1 MICNKKSNNSGIGKR
16 KDSEASME
24 LIEEIEKA
32 WGWAGIKPAEVVGD
46 NDFGNLI
53 IKDVAG
59 SYWRLC
65 PEDLYCNRIANDRAE
80 LDALSQN
87 QDFLHDWYMET
98 LVKQARDRLGLL
110 RPGYRYCLKI
120 PAVLGGQYEES
131 NLATISLHEQVAIS
145 GYLAKEIDDLPDG
158 AQIRLK
164 VTE

>member
-1 MICNKKSNNSGIGKR
+1 M
-16 KDSEASME
+16 D

-32 WGWAGIKPAEVVGD
+32 WSWVGIKPVEVVGD

-53 IKDVAG
+53 IKDAEG

-65 PEDLYCNRIANDRAE
+65 PEELYCNRVANDRME

-87 QDFLHDWYMET
+87 QDFLYDWYMEA
-98 LVKQARDRLGLL
+98 LVKQARDKLGLL
-110 RPGYRYCLKI
+110 RPGYKYCLKI

-145 GYLAKEIDDLPDG
+145 GHLAKELGELPDG
-158 AQIRLK
+158 AKIRLDISK
-164 VTE
+164 